1 MDESLRTEVRVK
13 HFVYI
18 LMDSCIEETTEE
30 PVEMLFSLT
39 MAITKLIKTR
49 IRVVEIINTDNM
61 YFDLILLLSIRLK

>member
-30 PVEMLFSLT
+30 QSKCFF
-39 MAITKLIKTR
+39 INYGNYKTHQ
-49 IRVVEIINTDNM
+49 N
-61 YFDLILLLSIRLK
+61 